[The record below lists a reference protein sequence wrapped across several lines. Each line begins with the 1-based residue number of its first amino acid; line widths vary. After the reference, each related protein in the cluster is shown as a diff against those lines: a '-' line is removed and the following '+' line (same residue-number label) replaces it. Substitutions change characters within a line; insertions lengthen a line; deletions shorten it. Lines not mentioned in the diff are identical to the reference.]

1 MFTTLRLFLPLL
13 LVPATL
19 ASSPQGGR
27 STNGP
32 AVLSP
37 DEFLQGRDLGADFTL
52 ADWGEVSGYFRHL
65 AETSPRVR
73 LQRLGSTHG
82 GRDFLLATLSSEE
95 NLARLPEIRRMSHT
109 LSDPRGRSDE
119 ELTQAVEQGKVV
131 LFISPGMHSTETS
144 PPQFGMQFAYEL
156 ATSDEEPWVS
166 ARRETVVNLFPCTN
180 PDGMDS
186 VVSWYRKFVG
196 TPYESTG
203 LKELYQHYAGHDN
216 NRDWFML
223 SLAETR
229 LVTEQLYKVW
239 RPQVYWDV
247 HEQGSQRERFFVPPF
262 RDPLNP
268 NIDPAVITGIDLLGT
283 RALLDMNREG
293 LSGISTGVSYDMW
306 WTGGNRNVPTRH
318 NIIGLLTEAASIR
331 LGTPLFLQPGD
342 LAPPRGLNQYGPS
355 NRFPNPWPGGWWR
368 LKDVIDYE
376 MAFGR
381 SLLGSLSREGQ
392 LFRAN
397 ALELAQRALTRG
409 GEEGPRA
416 WLIPPDNRDLSAV
429 RRLCQSLNSTGVE
442 LRVAQE
448 GFEADGRTWP
458 AGTIVIP
465 RDQPYGSH
473 VKDLFEI
480 QRYPEGDAP
489 YDVAGWTLPVL
500 MGVRRVEVMAPFDVN
515 AVLASSVA
523 EAMGAFAGDERLS
536 VEPRRGWLDA
546 ANLDSWTSVL
556 RNVNEGNLYTFV
568 GSGPKRGLFIP
579 GTGAYPT
586 EKPVTFEKVPRIGL
600 YAPWSGHMS
609 EGWMRWVFDHFRVPY
624 QSVRNESLRAGKLS
638 DWLDVLVLPGVSAGQ
653 LDRGRSPGSVPAHLA
668 RGLDP
673 EGAVAI
679 EEFVRAGGRL
689 VAVGRSSGWAA
700 ELLRLPLVDVT
711 RGSEAQGFSCPG
723 SVVRC
728 IPEGPDILATAGL
741 PASVPV
747 FFSSSSAWKI
757 LEEDAAQKAQRN
769 PAADMTVLARYAPSR
784 ALLSG
789 WAQEPE
795 RIENQIAWISARY
808 GEGSVHLM
816 GFRPQ
821 YRSWSQG
828 AFHLLLRAVFLPG

>member
-1 MFTTLRLFLPLL
+1 MRSILRLLSVLF
-13 LVPATL
+13 LVPAFPATS
-19 ASSPQGGR
+19 ASCGVPQGG
-27 STNGP
+27 GG
-32 AVLSP
+32 VLSP
-37 DEFLQGRDLGADFTL
+37 DEFLEGRDLGADFTL
-52 ADWGEVSGYFRHL
+52 ADWDEVSGYFRHL
-65 AETSPRVR
+65 AEVSPRVQ
-73 LQRLGSTHG
+73 LQRLGATRG
-82 GRDFLLATLSSEE
+82 GRDFLMATLSSEE
-95 NLARLPEIRRMSHT
+95 NLARLPEIRRMGHR
-109 LSDPRGRSDE
+109 LSDPRGHSEE
-119 ELTQAVEQGKVV
+119 ELEQAVNEGKVV

-144 PPQFGMQFAYEL
+144 PPQFGMQFAYEF

-180 PDGMDS
+180 PDGLDG

-203 LKELYQHYAGHDN
+203 LSDLYQHYAGHDN

-247 HEQGSQRERFFVPPF
+247 HEQGSSRERFFVPPF

-331 LGTPLFLQPGD
+331 LGTPLFLRPGD
-342 LAPPRGLNQYGPS
+342 LSAPRGLGHYGPS

-381 SLLGSLSREGQ
+381 SLLGSLSREGS
-392 LFRAN
+392 LWRAN
-397 ALELAQRALTRG
+397 SLELARRALERG

-429 RRLCQSLNSTGVE
+429 RRLCQALISTGVE
-442 LRVAQE
+442 LHVAQAE
-448 GFEADGRTWP
+448 FEADGRPWP
-458 AGTIVIP
+458 VGTIVIR
-465 RDQPYGSH
+465 RDQPYGGH

-480 QRYPEGDAP
+480 QRYPEGDSP

-500 MGVRRVEVMAPFDVN
+500 MGVRRVEVMAPLEVESF
-515 AVLASSVA
+515 LAASTR
-523 EAMGAFAGDERLS
+523 EAMAAFGGDERLA
-536 VEPRRGWLDA
+536 VMPHRGWLDA
-546 ANLDSWTSVL
+546 SNLDSWTTVL
-556 RNVNEGNLYTFV
+556 RGVADGNRFTFV
-568 GSGPKRGLFIP
+568 GSGPKEGLFIP
-579 GTGAYPT
+579 GEGAYPA
-586 EKPVTFEKVPRIGL
+586 EDPVAFEGLPRIGL
-600 YAPWSGHMS
+600 YAPWSGHMP
-609 EGWMRWVFDHFRVPY
+609 EGWMRWVFDNFRVPY
-624 QSVRNESLRAGKLS
+624 ETVRNESLRAGGLA
-638 DWLDVLVLPGVSAGQ
+638 DWLDVLVLPGVSGSQ
-653 LDRGRSPGSVPAHLA
+653 LDGGRSPGSVPAQMA

-679 EEFVRAGGRL
+679 EEFVRAGGKL
-689 VAVGRSSGWAA
+689 VAVGRSSSWAA
-700 ELLRLPLVDVT
+700 DLFRLPLVDVT
-711 RGSEAQGFSCPG
+711 RGEEAQGFSCPG

-728 IPEGPDILATAGL
+728 IPEAPGTVTTAGL

-747 FFSSSSAWKI
+747 FFSSSSAWKR
-757 LEEDAAQKAQRN
+757 LEEEAAREANLDPDA
-769 PAADMTVLARYAPSR
+769 DLTVLARYAPRR

-789 WAQEPE
+789 WAAEPE
-795 RIENQIAWISARY
+795 RIEGQIAWLSARH

-828 AFHLLLRAVFLPG
+828 AFHLLLRALFLP